1 VSVARLKFRATAAS
15 LALAAVATSARA
27 QHSLMTLPLD
37 DPAYEQLDALS
48 RAGCVH
54 GRPSPFRPY
63 LVGDIRQALEAGAGD
78 ARCAGVLR
86 DELAERFVSGSGNRE
101 AGIAGE
107 SADSAA
113 GLTLGGVIEA
123 RATSVGEREFRPLFA
138 GTRPDSL
145 GDPSFVGRVRGRVGW
160 NGGENVAAVL
170 EGYAQTDRRNDPTL
184 RGRGF
189 RQSDAVVDISEAYL
203 TAKVG
208 PLTALLG
215 RGWEAW
221 LGGGRE
227 SLALSAVGPP
237 MDRLALRAKWTRFE
251 ARGIFA
257 SIDDVVLTDA
267 DGLAAG
273 TPPQRVHRF
282 FAAHALTARITPK
295 WEVTLGETALLTR
308 RGGGVDLAFVNPV
321 TLYVVAE
328 NDSARAGDASDEN
341 NLTAFAAT
349 RVVHGRAT
357 FEGELV
363 IDDIQ
368 IDAADRENLPHQIA
382 WRLATTLAVPLG
394 PPASVGV
401 EYRRAGSYTYLRDLY
416 AHVYQQYD
424 VPIGSELGPDA
435 DMFRASGEVWPNGR
449 MRLLGAIARWRQ
461 GAQRIFDRPSE
472 GAFGHAGE
480 PFPSV
485 TPERPSPVAAWIA
498 QGGVD
503 LLDTRFTV
511 RLLGELA
518 RIDNV
523 DHQSSLT
530 STSLR
535 AHVTGTYRFR
545 YP

>member
-1 VSVARLKFRATAAS
+1 VAGS
-15 LALAAVATSARA
+15 
-27 QHSLMTLPLD
+27 
-37 DPAYEQLDALS
+37 E
-48 RAGCVH
+48 
-54 GRPSPFRPY
+54 SP
-63 LVGDIRQALEAGAGD
+63 
-78 ARCAGVLR
+78 
-86 DELAERFVSGSGNRE
+86 
-101 AGIAGE
+101 
-107 SADSAA
+107 SADSAS
-113 GLTLGGVIEA
+113 GLTIGGVIEG

-267 DGLAAG
+267 DGLATG

-368 IDAADRENLPHQIA
+368 IDAADRENLPHQLA

-394 PPASVGV
+394 PPASIGV
-401 EYRRAGSYTYLRDLY
+401 EYRRVGSYTYLRDLY

-435 DMFRASGEVWPNGR
+435 DMLRASGELWPNGR
-449 MRLLGAIARWRQ
+449 MRLMGAIVRWRQ

>member
-1 VSVARLKFRATAAS
+1 VETESGAIAS
-15 LALAAVATSARA
+15 
-27 QHSLMTLPLD
+27 PL
-37 DPAYEQLDALS
+37 S
-48 RAGCVH
+48 
-54 GRPSPFRPY
+54 
-63 LVGDIRQALEAGAGD
+63 
-78 ARCAGVLR
+78 
-86 DELAERFVSGSGNRE
+86 
-101 AGIAGE
+101 
-107 SADSAA
+107 
-113 GLTLGGVIEA
+113 LGGVIEG

-138 GTRPDSL
+138 GTRHDSL
-145 GDPSFVGRVRGRVGW
+145 GDPAFVGRVRGRVTW
-160 NGGENVAAVL
+160 DGGAQVAAVL

-189 RQSDAVVDISEAYL
+189 RQSDAVVDLSEAYL
-203 TAKVG
+203 TAQIG
-208 PLTALLG
+208 PLTAL
-215 RGWEAW
+215 

-267 DGLAAG
+267 DGLATG

-321 TLYVVAE
+321 TIYVVAE
-328 NDSARAGDASDEN
+328 NDSARAGSASDEN
-341 NLTAFAAT
+341 NLTAFGAT
-349 RVVHGRAT
+349 RVVYGRAT
-357 FEGELV
+357 LEGELV

-368 IDAADRENLPHQIA
+368 IDAADRENLPHQLA

-394 PPASVGV
+394 PPASIGV

-435 DMFRASGEVWPNGR
+435 DMLRASGEVWPNGR
-449 MRLLGAIARWRQ
+449 MRLTGAIARWRQ

-498 QGGVD
+498 QGAVD

-523 DHQSSLT
+523 DHQSSLS